1 MDIADLRGLGTLI
14 VAIAFI
20 GLSLWVS
27 SSRRNEDF
35 AQARMAPFA
44 DEPLP
49 ANDPDQPAERSEQP

>member
-35 AQARMAPFA
+35 ARARMAPFA
-44 DEPLP
+44 DEPQP